1 MNENEIVTG
10 TEVPTESVTDAPV
23 SEENVVSNE
32 STVSDTA
39 DMTEEAAADIS
50 EAESEETSLSLPEG
64 LDAEA
69 LISSI
74 AADGVSEVMSE
85 VGITEEICVETA
97 VVTQPVVVPE
107 TVMKTEATSV
117 ITEPVTEM
125 ATEVAKVVEDATAET
140 DMTEIVAVPETPN
153 GVMGFVQNNSA
164 VVGVPAAIIALAVT
178 FLAITRRTRP
188 NRGVIEDTDDVKEN
202 MNARERD
209 AARLEAYKPKKKDK
223 RSQKVAKEKEKKDFA
238 KKVLNT
244 IPYKKILSDDIFFL
258 GKKMYSK
265 AYTFDDINFN
275 LSDEEQQYMYLER
288 YIEFLSILDDTV
300 DCQICCWNSQINMED
315 FKKKTLIPTKAD
327 DLFEYRYEFNSRVL
341 EENIRKGQN
350 AIQKHM
356 YITLTIKAPDEE
368 TAIRRFKSLD
378 ITATN
383 TFNRIGNT
391 NMRVLTSQERVG
403 MLKDF
408 FVGTDDMPV
417 PQLTEKDYEKGIDK
431 LYCAPDYFDF
441 KKDYFMFNNTYAKT
455 IYIREYPSTATSEI
469 LTELLATGIEIMVTT
484 NIETYDSAEARKLVQ
499 HQITA
504 IDTDMAKREVKAA
517 QHGNFS
523 NQMPQRIKNQRDAMV
538 SVYDKITMKD
548 QKLFMTN
555 MQILIKAE
563 SFEELN
569 NNLEVIESTLKRS
582 GCIKGEMAWE
592 QEHGMCD
599 CLPVGY
605 QRKFGWLR
613 TMPSESVAI
622 FMPFNVKEMQMEN
635 SVYYG
640 LNMLS
645 HNIILFDRMKGLV
658 NPSGFVLACPG
669 SGKSFT
675 VKREIVNVF
684 LGYEDADI
692 LVIDPEREYWKLA
705 EAFGGE
711 VVKFS
716 NGSKNHINPF
726 DFDFRL
732 LEDEE
737 IDIIADKCQLLTSFI
752 SCMDSKHPLNA
763 QEKSFVDRCVRKA
776 YAKSNVLTTLDPAD
790 MPTLGTFLEC
800 MKEETENINKDMK
813 DKLIITVDMYVN
825 GSAKYFDNQT
835 NVNTKNRFIAYDIR
849 DLNGNLKT
857 QSMLLIL
864 DYIWNRLSENRDKGR
879 KTYIYFDEAHLLFQD
894 EYSLDYLRMLWKRAR
909 KYGGV
914 LTGITQN
921 VEDLLKD
928 DKSRSMLSNSEFL
941 VLLKQNPTDAAK
953 LQDILHFTDSE
964 IQYVNDTPAGHGILV
979 LGGKTKIPFYDEFPQ
994 NTKLYSMMTT
1004 NFSETAKML
1013 QEEMAQSVTFGAR
1026 HFDRKKYKVVNHGT
1040 VSPRNVPNQNVRC

>member
-10 TEVPTESVTDAPV
+10 TTAPAESLTAAPI
-23 SEENVVSNE
+23 SEENVVSDE
-32 STVSDTA
+32 SAVSDTA
-39 DMTEEAAADIS
+39 DMTEEVATDIS
-50 EAESEETSLSLPEG
+50 DFESAETSISLSEDI
-64 LDAEA
+64 DAEA

-74 AADGVSEVMSE
+74 AAEGVSEVMSE
-85 VGITEEICVETA
+85 VGMTEEVVVETA

-107 TVMKTEATSV
+107 TVIETEAISV
-117 ITEPVTEM
+117 VTEPVTEI
-125 ATEVAKVVEDATAET
+125 ATESAEVIEDSTVE
-140 DMTEIVAVPETPN
+140 TEISETVVVPETPN
-153 GVMGFVQNNSA
+153 GIVGFVQSNPA
-164 VVGVPAAIIALAVT
+164 VVGVPAAIIALAVA
-178 FLAITRRTRP
+178 FLAVTRRTRP
-188 NRGVIEDTDDVKEN
+188 KRGVIEDTDDVKEN

-209 AARLEAYKPKKKDK
+209 AARLEANKPKKNDK

-244 IPYKKILSDDIFFL
+244 IPYKKILSNDIFFL

-275 LSDEEQQYMYLER
+275 LSDDEQQYMYLER

-300 DCQICCWNSQINMED
+300 DCQICCWNSQINIDD
-315 FKKKTLIPTKAD
+315 FKKKTLLPQKAD
-327 DLFEYRYEFNSRVL
+327 DLLEYRYEFNSKVL

-391 NMRVLTSQERVG
+391 NMRVITSQERVE

-582 GCIKGEMAWE
+582 GCINGEMAWE

-835 NVNTKNRFIAYDIR
+835 NVNTKSRFIAYDIR

-979 LGGKTKIPFYDEFPQ
+979 LGGKTKIPFYDEFPKD
-994 NTKLYSMMTT
+994 TKLYSMMIT

-1013 QEEMAQSVTFGAR
+1013 QEEMAQKEADAS
-1026 HFDRKKYKVVNHGT
+1026 
-1040 VSPRNVPNQNVRC
+1040 

>member
-1 MNENEIVTG
+1 LNENEIVTG
-10 TEVPTESVTDAPV
+10 TTAPTESVTAAPI
-23 SEENVVSNE
+23 SEESVVSNE
-32 STVSDTA
+32 SSVPDTEE
-39 DMTEEAAADIS
+39 MTEGIIS
-50 EAESEETSLSLPEG
+50 DVSETESVESSLSLPEG
-64 LDAEA
+64 IDADA
-69 LISSI
+69 LVSNI
-74 AADGVSEVMSE
+74 AAEEVAEVVGEVSVSEEYV
-85 VGITEEICVETA
+85 TETA
-97 VVTQPVVVPE
+97 IVQEPLL
-107 TVMKTEATSV
+107 TEAAVESEAVVSETAESV
-117 ITEPVTEM
+117 ITEIITEAAEVTDIVSEEIEIS
-125 ATEVAKVVEDATAET
+125 EV
-140 DMTEIVAVPETPN
+140 VAVPETPN
-153 GVMGFVQNNSA
+153 GVMGFVQSNPA
-164 VVGVPAAIIALAVT
+164 VVGVPAAIIALAVA
-178 FLAITRRTRP
+178 FLAVTRRTRP
-188 NRGVIEDTDDVKEN
+188 KRGIIENNDDVKEN

-209 AARLEAYKPKKKDK
+209 AARLEANRPKKKDK

-300 DCQICCWNSQINMED
+300 DCQICCWNSQINLDD
-315 FKKKTLIPTKAD
+315 FKKKTLLPQKAD

-368 TAIRRFKSLD
+368 TARRRFKSLD

-391 NMRVLTSQERVG
+391 NMRVLTSQERVE

-417 PQLTEKDYEKGIDK
+417 PQLTEKDYAKGIDK

-563 SFEELN
+563 SYEELN

-599 CLPVGY
+599 CLPIGY
-605 QRKFGWLR
+605 QRKFGWMR

-776 YAKSNVLTTLDPAD
+776 YAKSNVLTTLDPKD

-800 MKEETENINKDMK
+800 MKEENENINKDMK

-835 NVNTKNRFIAYDIR
+835 NVNTKSRFIAYDIR

-979 LGGKTKIPFYDEFPQ
+979 LGGKTKIPFYDEFPKD
-994 NTKLYSMMTT
+994 TKLYSMMTT

-1013 QEEMAQSVTFGAR
+1013 QEEMAQKESEA
-1026 HFDRKKYKVVNHGT
+1026 
-1040 VSPRNVPNQNVRC
+1040 S

>member
-10 TEVPTESVTDAPV
+10 TTAPTESVTVAPV
-23 SEENVVSNE
+23 SEETAVSGE
-32 STVSDTA
+32 STVTDV
-39 DMTEEAAADIS
+39 TEIS
-50 EAESEETSLSLPEG
+50 EGTDLPETESGVTEQEAVSSSMTLPEG
-64 LDAEA
+64 IDSDA

-74 AADGVSEVMSE
+74 AAEEVAEVVGEVSVSEEYVTETAIVQEPLVTEAAVDTKAVVSETAESVVTEIVTEAAEVTDVVAEETEISE
-85 VGITEEICVETA
+85 V
-97 VVTQPVVVPE
+97 
-107 TVMKTEATSV
+107 
-117 ITEPVTEM
+117 
-125 ATEVAKVVEDATAET
+125 
-140 DMTEIVAVPETPN
+140 VAVPETPN
-153 GVMGFVQNNSA
+153 GVMGFMQSNPA
-164 VVGVPAAIIALAVT
+164 VVGVPAAIIALAVA
-178 FLAITRRTRP
+178 FLAVTRRTRP
-188 NRGVIEDTDDVKEN
+188 KRGIIENNDDVKEN

-209 AARLEAYKPKKKDK
+209 AARLEANRPKKKDK

-300 DCQICCWNSQINMED
+300 DCQICCWNSQINLDD
-315 FKKKTLIPTKAD
+315 FKKKTLLPQKAD

-368 TAIRRFKSLD
+368 TARRRFKSLD

-391 NMRVLTSQERVG
+391 NMRVLTSQERVE

-417 PQLTEKDYEKGIDK
+417 PQLTEKDFAKGIDK

-563 SFEELN
+563 SYEELN

-599 CLPVGY
+599 CLPIGY
-605 QRKFGWLR
+605 QRKFGWMR

-776 YAKSNVLTTLDPAD
+776 YAKSNVLTTLDPKD

-800 MKEETENINKDMK
+800 MKEENENINKDMK

-835 NVNTKNRFIAYDIR
+835 NVNTKSRFIAYDIR

-979 LGGKTKIPFYDEFPQ
+979 LGGKTKIPFYDEFPKD
-994 NTKLYSMMTT
+994 TKLYSMMTT

-1013 QEEMAQSVTFGAR
+1013 QEEMAQKGSDA
-1026 HFDRKKYKVVNHGT
+1026 
-1040 VSPRNVPNQNVRC
+1040 S

>member
-1 MNENEIVTG
+1 MNPLNENEIVTG
-10 TEVPTESVTDAPV
+10 TEIPTESVTAAPV
-23 SEENVVSNE
+23 SEESVVSNE
-32 STVSDTA
+32 SSVPDTEE
-39 DMTEEAAADIS
+39 MTEEFIS
-50 EAESEETSLSLPEG
+50 DVSETESVESSLSLPEG
-64 LDAEA
+64 IDPDA

-74 AADGVSEVMSE
+74 AAEGVSEVVSN
-85 VGITEEICVETA
+85 VGIEQET
-97 VVTQPVVVPE
+97 VVQTAIITQPVI
-107 TVMKTEATSV
+107 TESV
-117 ITEPVTEM
+117 IVTEPVISETEM
-125 ATEVAKVVEDATAET
+125 SEAAEIVTEAAEITESATVETEV
-140 DMTEIVAVPETPN
+140 TEVVAVPETPN
-153 GVMGFVQNNSA
+153 GVMGFVQNNPA
-164 VVGVPAAIIALAVT
+164 VVGVPAAIIALAVA
-178 FLAITRRTRP
+178 FLAVTRRTRP
-188 NRGVIEDTDDVKEN
+188 KRGIIENNDDVKEN

-209 AARLEAYKPKKKDK
+209 AARLEANRPKKKDK

-300 DCQICCWNSQINMED
+300 DCQICCWNSQINLDD
-315 FKKKTLIPTKAD
+315 FKKKTLLPQKAD

-368 TAIRRFKSLD
+368 TARRRFKSLD

-391 NMRVLTSQERVG
+391 NMRVLTSQERVE

-835 NVNTKNRFIAYDIR
+835 NVNTKSRFIAYDIR

-979 LGGKTKIPFYDEFPQ
+979 LGGKTKIPFYDEFPKD
-994 NTKLYSMMTT
+994 TKLYSMMTT

-1013 QEEMAQSVTFGAR
+1013 QEEMAQKEADAS
-1026 HFDRKKYKVVNHGT
+1026 
-1040 VSPRNVPNQNVRC
+1040 

>member
-10 TEVPTESVTDAPV
+10 TEVPTESVTAAPV
-23 SEENVVSNE
+23 SEENVVSDE
-32 STVSDTA
+32 SAVYDVSEMTENDVSDVSE
-39 DMTEEAAADIS
+39 TENV
-50 EAESEETSLSLPEG
+50 ETSLSLPEG
-64 LDAEA
+64 IDAEA

-74 AADGVSEVMSE
+74 AAEGVSEVMSE
-85 VGITEEICVETA
+85 VGITEEISVETA

-107 TVMKTEATSV
+107 TVMETEMISV
-117 ITEPVTEM
+117 VSEVTEIT
-125 ATEVAKVVEDATAET
+125 TESAEVIEDATAG
-140 DMTEIVAVPETPN
+140 TEISETVAIPENPN
-153 GVMGFVQNNSA
+153 EVVGFVQSNPA
-164 VVGVPAAIIALAVT
+164 VVGVPAAIIALAVA

-188 NRGVIEDTDDVKEN
+188 KRGVIEDKDDVKEN

-209 AARLEAYKPKKKDK
+209 AARLEANKPKKKDK
-223 RSQKVAKEKEKKDFA
+223 RSRKVAKEKEKKDFA

-300 DCQICCWNSQINMED
+300 DCQICCWNSQINLDD
-315 FKKKTLIPTKAD
+315 FKKKTLLPQKAD

-391 NMRVLTSQERVG
+391 NMRVLTSQERVE

-622 FMPFNVKEMQMEN
+622 FIPFNVKEMQMEN

-645 HNIILFDRMKGLV
+645 HNIILFDRMRGLV

-776 YAKSNVLTTLDPAD
+776 YAKSNVLTTLDPKD

-835 NVNTKNRFIAYDIR
+835 NVNTKSRFIAYDIR

-979 LGGKTKIPFYDEFPQ
+979 LGGKTKIPFYDEFPKD
-994 NTKLYSMMTT
+994 TKLYSMMTT

-1013 QEEMAQSVTFGAR
+1013 QEEMAQKEAETS
-1026 HFDRKKYKVVNHGT
+1026 
-1040 VSPRNVPNQNVRC
+1040 

>member
-1 MNENEIVTG
+1 MNENETVTG
-10 TEVPTESVTDAPV
+10 TTALTESVTAAPV
-23 SEENVVSNE
+23 SEE
-32 STVSDTA
+32 STISDVLETTENIIPDVSDTE
-39 DMTEEAAADIS
+39 M
-50 EAESEETSLSLPEG
+50 EETSLSLPEG
-64 LDAEA
+64 IDAEA
-69 LISSI
+69 LVSSI
-74 AADGVSEVMSE
+74 AAEGVSEVMSE
-85 VGITEEICVETA
+85 IGITEEITVETEAVTQPFVTEAA
-97 VVTQPVVVPE
+97 VVTEQILSE
-107 TVMKTEATSV
+107 TEISETAEIVTEAAEVTDIV
-117 ITEPVTEM
+117 AEETEITE
-125 ATEVAKVVEDATAET
+125 A
-140 DMTEIVAVPETPN
+140 VAVPETPN
-153 GVMGFVQNNSA
+153 GVMGFVQNNPA
-164 VVGVPAAIIALAVT
+164 VVGVPAAIIALAVA
-178 FLAITRRTRP
+178 FLVITRRTRP
-188 NRGVIEDTDDVKEN
+188 KRGVIEDTDDVREN

-209 AARLEAYKPKKKDK
+209 AARLEANRPKKKDK

-244 IPYKKILSDDIFFL
+244 IPYKKILVDDIFFL
-258 GKKMYSK
+258 GRKMYSK

-300 DCQICCWNSQINMED
+300 DCQICCWNSRINIDD
-315 FKKKTLIPTKAD
+315 FKKKTLLPQKAD
-327 DLFEYRYEFNSRVL
+327 DLFEYRYEFNLRVL

-368 TAIRRFKSLD
+368 TARRRFKSLD

-391 NMRVLTSQERVG
+391 NMRVLTSQERVE

-417 PQLTEKDYEKGIDK
+417 PQLTEKDFAKGIDK

-555 MQILIKAE
+555 MLILIKAE

-684 LGYEDADI
+684 LGYDDADI

-726 DFDFRL
+726 DFDLRL

-776 YAKSNVLTTLDPAD
+776 YAKSNVLTTLDPKD
-790 MPTLGTFLEC
+790 MPTLGTFLKC
-800 MKEETENINKDMK
+800 MKEESENINKDMK

-835 NVNTKNRFIAYDIR
+835 NVNTKSRFIAYDIR

-941 VLLKQNPTDAAK
+941 VLLKQNPIDAAK

-979 LGGKTKIPFYDEFPQ
+979 LGGKTKIPFYDEFPKD
-994 NTKLYSMMTT
+994 TKLYSMMTT
-1004 NFSETAKML
+1004 NFSETARMI
-1013 QEEMAQSVTFGAR
+1013 QEEMAQKESEA
-1026 HFDRKKYKVVNHGT
+1026 
-1040 VSPRNVPNQNVRC
+1040 S

>member
-10 TEVPTESVTDAPV
+10 TTVPTESVTAAPI
-23 SEENVVSNE
+23 SKENFVSNE
-32 STVSDTA
+32 SAVFDTA
-39 DMTEEAAADIS
+39 DMTEEVATDIS
-50 EAESEETSLSLPEG
+50 DFESAETSISLPEDI
-64 LDAEA
+64 DADA

-74 AADGVSEVMSE
+74 AAEGVSEVMSE
-85 VGITEEICVETA
+85 AGITEEVVVETA

-107 TVMKTEATSV
+107 TVIETEMISV
-117 ITEPVTEM
+117 VSEVTEIT
-125 ATEVAKVVEDATAET
+125 TESAEVIEDATVE
-140 DMTEIVAVPETPN
+140 TEISETVAVPETPN
-153 GVMGFVQNNSA
+153 GVVGFVQSNPA
-164 VVGVPAAIIALAVT
+164 VVGVPAAIIALAVA

-188 NRGVIEDTDDVKEN
+188 KRGIIEDTDDVKEN

-209 AARLEAYKPKKKDK
+209 AARLEANRPKKKDK
-223 RSQKVAKEKEKKDFA
+223 RSQKATKEKEKKDFA

-244 IPYKKILSDDIFFL
+244 IPYKKILADDIFFL
-258 GKKMYSK
+258 GRKMYSK

-300 DCQICCWNSQINMED
+300 DCQICCWNSQINIDD
-315 FKKKTLIPTKAD
+315 FKKKTLLPQKAD

-368 TAIRRFKSLD
+368 TAKRRFKSLD

-391 NMRVLTSQERVG
+391 NMRVLTSQERVE

-417 PQLTEKDYEKGIDK
+417 QQLTEKDFAKGIDK
-431 LYCAPDYFDF
+431 LYCAPNYFDF

-469 LTELLATGIEIMVTT
+469 LTELLAMGIEIMVTT

-504 IDTDMAKREVKAA
+504 IDTDMAKREVNAA

-538 SVYDKITMKD
+538 SVYDKITMKN

-563 SFEELN
+563 SYEELN
-569 NNLEVIESTLKRS
+569 NNLEIIESTLKRS

-658 NPSGFVLACPG
+658 NPSGFVLACHG

-800 MKEETENINKDMK
+800 MKEETDNINKDMK

-979 LGGKTKIPFYDEFPQ
+979 LGGKTKIPFYDEFPKD
-994 NTKLYSMMTT
+994 TKLYSMMTT

-1013 QEEMAQSVTFGAR
+1013 QEEMAQKEFETS
-1026 HFDRKKYKVVNHGT
+1026 
-1040 VSPRNVPNQNVRC
+1040 

>member
-10 TEVPTESVTDAPV
+10 TVAPTESVTAAPI
-23 SEENVVSNE
+23 SEENFVSNE

-39 DMTEEAAADIS
+39 DMTEEVATDIS
-50 EAESEETSLSLPEG
+50 DFESAETSISLPEDI
-64 LDAEA
+64 DADA

-74 AADGVSEVMSE
+74 AAEGVSEVMNE
-85 VGITEEICVETA
+85 VGITEEVVETS

-107 TVMKTEATSV
+107 TVMKTEAISV
-117 ITEPVTEM
+117 VTEPVTEI
-125 ATEVAKVVEDATAET
+125 ATESAEVIEDATVE
-140 DMTEIVAVPETPN
+140 TEISETVVVPETPN
-153 GVMGFVQNNSA
+153 GVVGFVQSNPA
-164 VVGVPAAIIALAVT
+164 VVGVPAAIIALAVA
-178 FLAITRRTRP
+178 FLAVTRRTRP
-188 NRGVIEDTDDVKEN
+188 KRGIIENNYDVKEN

-209 AARLEAYKPKKKDK
+209 AARLEANRPKKKDK

-244 IPYKKILSDDIFFL
+244 IPYKKILADDIFFL
-258 GKKMYSK
+258 GRKMYSK

-300 DCQICCWNSQINMED
+300 DCQICCWNSQINLDD
-315 FKKKTLIPTKAD
+315 FKKKTLLPQKAD
-327 DLFEYRYEFNSRVL
+327 YLFEYRYEFNSRVL

-368 TAIRRFKSLD
+368 TARRRFKSLD

-391 NMRVLTSQERVG
+391 NMRVLTSQERLE

-417 PQLTEKDYEKGIDK
+417 PQLTEKDFAKGIDK

-835 NVNTKNRFIAYDIR
+835 NVNTKSRFIAYDIR

-979 LGGKTKIPFYDEFPQ
+979 LGGKTKIPFYDEFPKD
-994 NTKLYSMMTT
+994 TKLYSMMTT

-1013 QEEMAQSVTFGAR
+1013 QEEMAQKEADAS
-1026 HFDRKKYKVVNHGT
+1026 
-1040 VSPRNVPNQNVRC
+1040 

>member
-10 TEVPTESVTDAPV
+10 TTASTESVTAAPV
-23 SEENVVSNE
+23 SEETAVSGE
-32 STVSDTA
+32 SVTA
-39 DMTEEAAADIS
+39 DVTDIS
-50 EAESEETSLSLPEG
+50 EVTASEMSETEEISSSMTLPEG
-64 LDAEA
+64 IDPDA

-74 AADGVSEVMSE
+74 AAEGVSEVMSE
-85 VGITEEICVETA
+85 AGIEQETVVQTA
-97 VVTQPVVVPE
+97 IVTQPVV
-107 TVMKTEATSV
+107 TEAV
-117 ITEPVTEM
+117 IVTEPVISETEM
-125 ATEVAKVVEDATAET
+125 SETAEIVTEAAEITESATAET
-140 DMTEIVAVPETPN
+140 EVAEVVAVPETPN
-153 GVMGFVQNNSA
+153 GVMGFVQSNPA
-164 VVGVPAAIIALAVT
+164 VVGVPAAIIALAVA

-188 NRGVIEDTDDVKEN
+188 KRGIIENNDDVKEN

-209 AARLEAYKPKKKDK
+209 AARLEANRPKKKDK
-223 RSQKVAKEKEKKDFA
+223 RIQKVAKEKEKKDFS

-300 DCQICCWNSQINMED
+300 DCQICCWNSQINLDD
-315 FKKKTLIPTKAD
+315 FKKKTLLPQKAD

-368 TAIRRFKSLD
+368 TARRRFKSLD

-391 NMRVLTSQERVG
+391 NMRVLTSQERVE

-417 PQLTEKDYEKGIDK
+417 PQLTEKDFAKGIDK

-563 SFEELN
+563 SYEELN

-599 CLPVGY
+599 CLPIGY
-605 QRKFGWLR
+605 QRKFGWMR

-776 YAKSNVLTTLDPAD
+776 YAKSNVLTTLDPKD

-800 MKEETENINKDMK
+800 MKEENENINKDMK

-835 NVNTKNRFIAYDIR
+835 NVNTKSRFIAYDIR

-979 LGGKTKIPFYDEFPQ
+979 LGGKTKIPFYDEFPKD
-994 NTKLYSMMTT
+994 TKLYSMMTT

-1013 QEEMAQSVTFGAR
+1013 QEEMAQKESEA
-1026 HFDRKKYKVVNHGT
+1026 
-1040 VSPRNVPNQNVRC
+1040 S

>member
-10 TEVPTESVTDAPV
+10 TAVPEESVTAAPV
-23 SEENVVSNE
+23 SEENVLSNE
-32 STVSDTA
+32 STVSDMA

-50 EAESEETSLSLPEG
+50 EAESEATSLSLPEG

-85 VGITEEICVETA
+85 VGISEEICVETA
-97 VVTQPVVVPE
+97 VVTQPVVSE
-107 TVMKTEATSV
+107 TVIETEATSV
-117 ITEPVTEM
+117 ITEPVTDI
-125 ATEVAKVVEDATAET
+125 ATESAEVIEDATVET
-140 DMTEIVAVPETPN
+140 KISETVVVPETPN
-153 GVMGFVQNNSA
+153 GIVGFVQSNPA
-164 VVGVPAAIIALAVT
+164 VVGVPAVIIALAVA
-178 FLAITRRTRP
+178 FLAVTRRTRP
-188 NRGVIEDTDDVKEN
+188 KRGIIEDTDDVKEN

-209 AARLEAYKPKKKDK
+209 AARLEANKPKKKDK

-300 DCQICCWNSQINMED
+300 DCQICCWNSQINIDD
-315 FKKKTLIPTKAD
+315 FKKKTLLPQKAD

-368 TAIRRFKSLD
+368 TAKRRFKSLD

-391 NMRVLTSQERVG
+391 NMRVLTSQERVE

-417 PQLTEKDYEKGIDK
+417 PQLTERDFAKGIDK

-613 TMPSESVAI
+613 TLPSESVAI

-776 YAKSNVLTTLDPAD
+776 YAKSNVLTTLDPKD

-800 MKEETENINKDMK
+800 MKEESENINKDMK

-835 NVNTKNRFIAYDIR
+835 NVNTKSRFIAYDIR

-979 LGGKTKIPFYDEFPQ
+979 LGGKTKIPFYDEFPKD
-994 NTKLYSMMTT
+994 TKLYSMMTT

-1013 QEEMAQSVTFGAR
+1013 QEEMAQKEADAS
-1026 HFDRKKYKVVNHGT
+1026 
-1040 VSPRNVPNQNVRC
+1040 

>member
-10 TEVPTESVTDAPV
+10 TAAPTESVTAAPI
-23 SEENVVSNE
+23 SEENFVSNE
-32 STVSDTA
+32 SAVSDTS
-39 DMTEEAAADIS
+39 DMTEEVATDIS
-50 EAESEETSLSLPEG
+50 DFESAETSISLPEDI
-64 LDAEA
+64 DADA

-74 AADGVSEVMSE
+74 AAEGVSEVMSE
-85 VGITEEICVETA
+85 VGITEEVVETS
-97 VVTQPVVVPE
+97 VVTQPVVSE
-107 TVMKTEATSV
+107 TVIETEAISV
-117 ITEPVTEM
+117 VTEPVTEI
-125 ATEVAKVVEDATAET
+125 ATESAEVIEDATAET
-140 DMTEIVAVPETPN
+140 EISETVAVPETLN
-153 GVMGFVQNNSA
+153 GVVGFVQSNPA
-164 VVGVPAAIIALAVT
+164 VVGVPAAIISMAVA
-178 FLAITRRTRP
+178 FLAITRRIRP
-188 NRGVIEDTDDVKEN
+188 KRGIIEDTDDVKEN

-209 AARLEAYKPKKKDK
+209 AARLEANRPKKKDK

-300 DCQICCWNSQINMED
+300 DCQICCWNSQINIDD
-315 FKKKTLIPTKAD
+315 FKKKTLLPQKAD

-368 TAIRRFKSLD
+368 TARRRFKSLD

-391 NMRVLTSQERVG
+391 NMRVLTSQERVE

-417 PQLTEKDYEKGIDK
+417 PQLTEKDFAKGIDK

-563 SFEELN
+563 SYEELN

-645 HNIILFDRMKGLV
+645 HNIILFDRMRGLV

-776 YAKSNVLTTLDPAD
+776 YAKSNVLTTLDPSD

-835 NVNTKNRFIAYDIR
+835 NVNTKSRFIAYDIR

-979 LGGKTKIPFYDEFPQ
+979 LGGKTKIPFYDEFPK

-1013 QEEMAQSVTFGAR
+1013 QEEMAQKEADAS
-1026 HFDRKKYKVVNHGT
+1026 
-1040 VSPRNVPNQNVRC
+1040 

>member
-1 MNENEIVTG
+1 MNENEITN
-10 TEVPTESVTDAPV
+10 EQTESVTTPAVIETTAVTEAIV
-23 SEENVVSNE
+23 SETVVESATQNSEVAESATSETVVS
-32 STVSDTA
+32 
-39 DMTEEAAADIS
+39 
-50 EAESEETSLSLPEG
+50 
-64 LDAEA
+64 
-69 LISSI
+69 
-74 AADGVSEVMSE
+74 
-85 VGITEEICVETA
+85 
-97 VVTQPVVVPE
+97 E
-107 TVMKTEATSV
+107 TVT
-117 ITEPVTEM
+117 
-125 ATEVAKVVEDATAET
+125 
-140 DMTEIVAVPETPN
+140 VPETPN
-153 GVMGFVQNNSA
+153 GAAAFIQNNPA
-164 VVGVPAAIIALAVT
+164 VVGVPVAIIALAAA
-178 FLAITRRTRP
+178 FMAITRRTRP
-188 NRGVIEDTDDVKEN
+188 KRGVIEDVEDVKEN

-209 AARLEAYKPKKKDK
+209 AARLEANKPKKKDK
-223 RSQKVAKEKEKKDFA
+223 RSQKAAKEKEKKDFA

-244 IPYKKILSDDIFFL
+244 IPYKKILADDIFFL
-258 GKKMYSK
+258 GRKMYSK

-300 DCQICCWNSQINMED
+300 DCQICCWNSQINMEE
-315 FKKKTLIPTKAD
+315 FKRKTLLPVKAD
-327 DLFEYRYEFNSRVL
+327 ELFDYRHEFNTRVL

-368 TAIRRFKSLD
+368 TARRRFKSLD

-391 NMRVLTSQERVG
+391 NMRVLSSKERVE
-403 MLKDF
+403 MLRDF
-408 FVGTDDMPV
+408 FVGTDEMPV
-417 PQLTEKDYEKGIDK
+417 PKLTEKDFAKGIDK

-569 NNLEVIESTLKRS
+569 NNLEIIESTLKRS

-599 CLPVGY
+599 CLPIGY
-605 QRKFGWLR
+605 QRKFGWMR

-732 LEDEE
+732 LDDDE

-776 YAKSNVLTTLDPAD
+776 YEKSGVLHTLNPDD

-800 MKEETENINKDMK
+800 MKEETENINQEMK
-813 DKLIITVDMYVN
+813 DKLVITVDMYVN

-835 NVNTKNRFIAYDIR
+835 NVNTKSRFIAYDIR

-979 LGGKTKIPFYDEFPQ
+979 LGGKTKIPFYDEFPKD
-994 NTKLYSMMTT
+994 TKLYSMMTT

-1013 QEEMAQSVTFGAR
+1013 QEEQAQKAAEAS
-1026 HFDRKKYKVVNHGT
+1026 
-1040 VSPRNVPNQNVRC
+1040 

>member
-1 MNENEIVTG
+1 MNPLNENEIVTG
-10 TEVPTESVTDAPV
+10 TGVPTESMTAEPV
-23 SEENVVSNE
+23 SEEIVVSNE
-32 STVSDTA
+32 SAVSDVSEMNENA
-39 DMTEEAAADIS
+39 VSDVSETEN
-50 EAESEETSLSLPEG
+50 AENSLSLPEDI
-64 LDAEA
+64 DADA

-74 AADGVSEVMSE
+74 AAEGVSEVMNE
-85 VGITEEICVETA
+85 VGITEEVVETS

-107 TVMKTEATSV
+107 TVIETEAISV
-117 ITEPVTEM
+117 VTEPVAEI
-125 ATEVAKVVEDATAET
+125 ATESAEVIEDATVE
-140 DMTEIVAVPETPN
+140 TEISETVAVPETPN
-153 GVMGFVQNNSA
+153 GVVGFVQSNPA
-164 VVGVPAAIIALAVT
+164 VVGVPAAIIALAVA

-188 NRGVIEDTDDVKEN
+188 KRGIIEDTDDVKEN

-209 AARLEAYKPKKKDK
+209 AARLEANKPKKKDK

-300 DCQICCWNSQINMED
+300 DCQICCWNSQINLDD
-315 FKKKTLIPTKAD
+315 FKKKTLLPQKAD

-368 TAIRRFKSLD
+368 TAIRRFKLLD

-391 NMRVLTSQERVG
+391 NMRVLTSQERVE

-417 PQLTEKDYEKGIDK
+417 PQLTEKDYAKGIDK

-599 CLPVGY
+599 CLPIGY

-835 NVNTKNRFIAYDIR
+835 NVNTKSRFIAYDIR

-979 LGGKTKIPFYDEFPQ
+979 LGGKTKIPFYDEFPKD
-994 NTKLYSMMTT
+994 TKLYSMMTT

-1013 QEEMAQSVTFGAR
+1013 QEEMAQKETENS
-1026 HFDRKKYKVVNHGT
+1026 
-1040 VSPRNVPNQNVRC
+1040 

>member
-10 TEVPTESVTDAPV
+10 TVAPTESVTAAPI
-23 SEENVVSNE
+23 SEENFVSNE
-32 STVSDTA
+32 STVSDTS
-39 DMTEEAAADIS
+39 DMTEEVATDIS
-50 EAESEETSLSLPEG
+50 DFESAETSISLPEDI
-64 LDAEA
+64 DADA

-74 AADGVSEVMSE
+74 AAEGVSEVMSE
-85 VGITEEICVETA
+85 VGVTEEVVVETA

-107 TVMKTEATSV
+107 TVIETEAISV
-117 ITEPVTEM
+117 VTEPVTEI
-125 ATEVAKVVEDATAET
+125 ATESAEVIEDATVE
-140 DMTEIVAVPETPN
+140 TEISETVAVPETPN
-153 GVMGFVQNNSA
+153 GVVGFVQSNPA
-164 VVGVPAAIIALAVT
+164 VVGVPAAIIALAVA

-188 NRGVIEDTDDVKEN
+188 KREIIEDTDDVKEN

-209 AARLEAYKPKKKDK
+209 AARLEANKPKKKDK

-244 IPYKKILSDDIFFL
+244 IPYKKMLSDDIFFL

-300 DCQICCWNSQINMED
+300 DCQICCWNSQINIDD
-315 FKKKTLIPTKAD
+315 FKKKTLLPQKAD

-391 NMRVLTSQERVG
+391 NMRVLTSQERVE

-417 PQLTEKDYEKGIDK
+417 PQLTEKEYAKGIDK

-835 NVNTKNRFIAYDIR
+835 NVNTKSRFIAYDIR

-979 LGGKTKIPFYDEFPQ
+979 LGGKTKIPFYDEFPKD
-994 NTKLYSMMTT
+994 TKLYSMMTT

-1013 QEEMAQSVTFGAR
+1013 QEEMAQKEADAS
-1026 HFDRKKYKVVNHGT
+1026 
-1040 VSPRNVPNQNVRC
+1040 

>member
-10 TEVPTESVTDAPV
+10 TEIPAESVTAAPI
-23 SEENVVSNE
+23 SEENFVSNE
-32 STVSDTA
+32 SAVSDTA
-39 DMTEEAAADIS
+39 DMTEEVATDIS
-50 EAESEETSLSLPEG
+50 DFESAETSISLPEDI
-64 LDAEA
+64 DAEA

-74 AADGVSEVMSE
+74 AAEGVSEVMSE
-85 VGITEEICVETA
+85 AGITEEVVVETA

-107 TVMKTEATSV
+107 TVIETEAISV
-117 ITEPVTEM
+117 VTEPVTEI
-125 ATEVAKVVEDATAET
+125 ATESAEVIEDATVE
-140 DMTEIVAVPETPN
+140 TEISETVAVPETPN
-153 GVMGFVQNNSA
+153 GVVGFVQSNPA
-164 VVGVPAAIIALAVT
+164 VVGVPAAIIALAVA

-188 NRGVIEDTDDVKEN
+188 KRGIIEDTDDVKEN

-209 AARLEAYKPKKKDK
+209 AARLEANKPKKKDK
-223 RSQKVAKEKEKKDFA
+223 RSQKVAMEKEKKDFA

-391 NMRVLTSQERVG
+391 NMRVLTSQERVE

-825 GSAKYFDNQT
+825 GSAKYFDNQA
-835 NVNTKNRFIAYDIR
+835 NVNTKSRFIAYDIR

-979 LGGKTKIPFYDEFPQ
+979 LGGKTKIPFYDEFPKD
-994 NTKLYSMMTT
+994 TKLYSMMTT

-1013 QEEMAQSVTFGAR
+1013 QEEMAQKEADAS
-1026 HFDRKKYKVVNHGT
+1026 
-1040 VSPRNVPNQNVRC
+1040 

>member
-10 TEVPTESVTDAPV
+10 TAAPTESVTAAPI
-23 SEENVVSNE
+23 SEENFVSNE
-32 STVSDTA
+32 SAVSDTS
-39 DMTEEAAADIS
+39 DMTEEVATDIS
-50 EAESEETSLSLPEG
+50 DFESAETSISLPKDI
-64 LDAEA
+64 DADA

-74 AADGVSEVMSE
+74 AAEGVSEVMSE
-85 VGITEEICVETA
+85 VGMTEEVVVETA
-97 VVTQPVVVPE
+97 VVTQSVVVPE
-107 TVMKTEATSV
+107 TVMETEAVSV
-117 ITEPVTEM
+117 ITEPVTEI
-125 ATEVAKVVEDATAET
+125 ATESAEVIEDATAET
-140 DMTEIVAVPETPN
+140 EISETVAVPETPN
-153 GVMGFVQNNSA
+153 GVVGFVQNNPA
-164 VVGVPAAIIALAVT
+164 VVGVPSAIIALAVA

-188 NRGVIEDTDDVKEN
+188 KRGVIEDTDDVKEN

-209 AARLEAYKPKKKDK
+209 AARLEANKPKKKDK

-300 DCQICCWNSQINMED
+300 DCQICCWNSQINLDD
-315 FKKKTLIPTKAD
+315 FKKKTLLPQKAD

-368 TAIRRFKSLD
+368 TARRRFKSLD

-391 NMRVLTSQERVG
+391 NMRVLTSQERVE

-417 PQLTEKDYEKGIDK
+417 PQLTEKDYAKGIDK
-431 LYCAPDYFDF
+431 LYCAPVYFDF

-776 YAKSNVLTTLDPAD
+776 YVKSNVLTTLDPKD

-864 DYIWNRLSENRDKGR
+864 DYIWNRLSENRDEGR

-979 LGGKTKIPFYDEFPQ
+979 LGGKTKIPFYDEFPKD
-994 NTKLYSMMTT
+994 TKLYSMMTT

-1013 QEEMAQSVTFGAR
+1013 QEEMAQKEADAS
-1026 HFDRKKYKVVNHGT
+1026 
-1040 VSPRNVPNQNVRC
+1040 

>member
-10 TEVPTESVTDAPV
+10 TEVPTESVTAAPV
-23 SEENVVSNE
+23 SEENVVSDE
-32 STVSDTA
+32 SAVYDVSEMTENDVSDVSE
-39 DMTEEAAADIS
+39 TENV
-50 EAESEETSLSLPEG
+50 ETSLSLPEG
-64 LDAEA
+64 IDAEA

-74 AADGVSEVMSE
+74 AAEGVSEVMSE
-85 VGITEEICVETA
+85 VGITEEISVETA

-107 TVMKTEATSV
+107 TVMETEMISV
-117 ITEPVTEM
+117 VSEVTEIT
-125 ATEVAKVVEDATAET
+125 TESAEVIEDATAG
-140 DMTEIVAVPETPN
+140 TEISETVAIPENPN
-153 GVMGFVQNNSA
+153 EVVGFVQNNPA
-164 VVGVPAAIIALAVT
+164 VVGVPAAIIALAVA

-188 NRGVIEDTDDVKEN
+188 KRGIIEDTDDVKEN

-209 AARLEAYKPKKKDK
+209 AARLEANKPKKKDK

-275 LSDEEQQYMYLER
+275 LSDEEQQYMYLKR

-300 DCQICCWNSQINMED
+300 DCQICCWNSQINIDD
-315 FKKKTLIPTKAD
+315 FKKKTLLPQKAD

-391 NMRVLTSQERVG
+391 NMRVLTSQERVE

-417 PQLTEKDYEKGIDK
+417 PQLTEKDFAKDIDK

-599 CLPVGY
+599 CLPIGY

-835 NVNTKNRFIAYDIR
+835 NVNTKSRFIAYDIR

-979 LGGKTKIPFYDEFPQ
+979 LGGKTKIPFYDEFPKD
-994 NTKLYSMMTT
+994 TKLYSMMTT

-1013 QEEMAQSVTFGAR
+1013 QEEQAQKEAEAS
-1026 HFDRKKYKVVNHGT
+1026 
-1040 VSPRNVPNQNVRC
+1040 

>member
-10 TEVPTESVTDAPV
+10 TAASTESVTAAPI
-23 SEENVVSNE
+23 SEENFVSNE
-32 STVSDTA
+32 SVVFDIT
-39 DMTEEAAADIS
+39 DMTEEAATDIS
-50 EAESEETSLSLPEG
+50 EVESEETSLSLPEG
-64 LDAEA
+64 IDAEA
-69 LISSI
+69 LISNI
-74 AADGVSEVMSE
+74 AAEGVSEVMNE
-85 VGITEEICVETA
+85 VGFTEKVVETS

-107 TVMKTEATSV
+107 TVMETEAISV
-117 ITEPVTEM
+117 VTEPVTEI
-125 ATEVAKVVEDATAET
+125 ATESAEVIEDATAG
-140 DMTEIVAVPETPN
+140 TEISETVAIPENPN
-153 GVMGFVQNNSA
+153 EVVGFVQNNPA
-164 VVGVPAAIIALAVT
+164 VVGVPAAIIALAVA

-188 NRGVIEDTDDVKEN
+188 KRGIIEDTDDVKEN

-209 AARLEAYKPKKKDK
+209 AARLEANKPKKKDK
-223 RSQKVAKEKEKKDFA
+223 RSQKIAKEKEKKDFA

-244 IPYKKILSDDIFFL
+244 IPYKKILGDDIFFL

-300 DCQICCWNSQINMED
+300 DCQICCWNSQINLDD
-315 FKKKTLIPTKAD
+315 FKKKTLLPQKAD

-391 NMRVLTSQERVG
+391 NMRVLTSQERVE

-417 PQLTEKDYEKGIDK
+417 PQLTEKDFAKGIDK

-504 IDTDMAKREVKAA
+504 IDTDVAKREVKAA

-835 NVNTKNRFIAYDIR
+835 NVNTKSRFIAYDIR

-979 LGGKTKIPFYDEFPQ
+979 LGGKTKIPFYDEFPKD
-994 NTKLYSMMTT
+994 TKLYSMMTT

-1013 QEEMAQSVTFGAR
+1013 QEEMAQKEADAS
-1026 HFDRKKYKVVNHGT
+1026 
-1040 VSPRNVPNQNVRC
+1040 

>member
-10 TEVPTESVTDAPV
+10 TTAPAESLTAAPV
-23 SEENVVSNE
+23 SEETAVSVE
-32 STVSDTA
+32 SVTTDVT
-39 DMTEEAAADIS
+39 DIS
-50 EAESEETSLSLPEG
+50 EVSASEMSETEEISSSMILPEG
-64 LDAEA
+64 IDADA
-69 LISSI
+69 LVSSI
-74 AADGVSEVMSE
+74 AAEGVSEVMSE
-85 VGITEEICVETA
+85 VGIEQETVVQTA
-97 VVTQPVVVPE
+97 IVTQPVV
-107 TVMKTEATSV
+107 TEAV
-117 ITEPVTEM
+117 IVTEPVISETEM
-125 ATEVAKVVEDATAET
+125 SEAAEIVTEAAEVTDIVEEETEMTEV
-140 DMTEIVAVPETPN
+140 VAVPETPN
-153 GVMGFVQNNSA
+153 GVMGFVQNNPA
-164 VVGVPAAIIALAVT
+164 VVGVPAAIIALAVA
-178 FLAITRRTRP
+178 FLAITRRNRP
-188 NRGVIEDTDDVKEN
+188 KRGIIEDTDDVTEN
-202 MNARERD
+202 MNACERD
-209 AARLEAYKPKKKDK
+209 AARLETNRPKKKDK
-223 RSQKVAKEKEKKDFA
+223 RSQKDAKEKEKKDFA

-300 DCQICCWNSQINMED
+300 DCQICCWNSQINLDD
-315 FKKKTLIPTKAD
+315 FKKKTLLPQKAD

-368 TAIRRFKSLD
+368 TAKRRFKSLD

-391 NMRVLTSQERVG
+391 NMRILTSQERVE

-417 PQLTEKDYEKGIDK
+417 PQLTEKDFAKDIDK

-563 SFEELN
+563 SYEELN

-599 CLPVGY
+599 CLPIGY
-605 QRKFGWLR
+605 QRKFGWMR

-622 FMPFNVKEMQMEN
+622 FIPFNVKEMQMEN

-737 IDIIADKCQLLTSFI
+737 IDIISDKCQLLTSFI

-776 YAKSNVLTTLDPAD
+776 YAKFNVLTTLDPKD

-800 MKEETENINKDMK
+800 MKEENENINKDMK

-835 NVNTKNRFIAYDIR
+835 NVNTKSRFIAYDIR

-979 LGGKTKIPFYDEFPQ
+979 LGGKTKIPFYDEFPKD
-994 NTKLYSMMTT
+994 TKLYSMMTT

-1013 QEEMAQSVTFGAR
+1013 QEEMAQKESEA
-1026 HFDRKKYKVVNHGT
+1026 
-1040 VSPRNVPNQNVRC
+1040 S

>member
-10 TEVPTESVTDAPV
+10 TADPTESVTAAPI
-23 SEENVVSNE
+23 SEENFVSNE
-32 STVSDTA
+32 SAVSDTS
-39 DMTEEAAADIS
+39 DMTEEVATDIS
-50 EAESEETSLSLPEG
+50 DFESAETSISLPEDI
-64 LDAEA
+64 DADA

-74 AADGVSEVMSE
+74 AAEGVSEVMSE
-85 VGITEEICVETA
+85 VGITEEISVETA
-97 VVTQPVVVPE
+97 VVTQPVVSE
-107 TVMKTEATSV
+107 TIIETDV
-117 ITEPVTEM
+117 ISAISEVTEIT
-125 ATEVAKVVEDATAET
+125 TESAEVIEDATVE
-140 DMTEIVAVPETPN
+140 TEISETVAVPETPD
-153 GVMGFVQNNSA
+153 GVMGFVQSNPA
-164 VVGVPAAIIALAVT
+164 VVVVPAAIIALAVA
-178 FLAITRRTRP
+178 FLAVTRRTRP
-188 NRGVIEDTDDVKEN
+188 KRGIIEDTDDVKEN

-209 AARLEAYKPKKKDK
+209 AARLEANKPKKKDK
-223 RSQKVAKEKEKKDFA
+223 RSQKVAKEKEKKVFA

-300 DCQICCWNSQINMED
+300 DCQICCWNSQINLDD
-315 FKKKTLIPTKAD
+315 FKKKTLLPQKAD

-368 TAIRRFKSLD
+368 TARRRFKSLD

-391 NMRVLTSQERVG
+391 NMRVLTSQERVE

-640 LNMLS
+640 LNMLT
-645 HNIILFDRMKGLV
+645 LY
-658 NPSGFVLACPG
+658 
-669 SGKSFT
+669 
-675 VKREIVNVF
+675 F
-684 LGYEDADI
+684 L
-692 LVIDPEREYWKLA
+692 
-705 EAFGGE
+705 
-711 VVKFS
+711 
-716 NGSKNHINPF
+716 
-726 DFDFRL
+726 
-732 LEDEE
+732 
-737 IDIIADKCQLLTSFI
+737 
-752 SCMDSKHPLNA
+752 
-763 QEKSFVDRCVRKA
+763 
-776 YAKSNVLTTLDPAD
+776 
-790 MPTLGTFLEC
+790 
-800 MKEETENINKDMK
+800 
-813 DKLIITVDMYVN
+813 
-825 GSAKYFDNQT
+825 
-835 NVNTKNRFIAYDIR
+835 
-849 DLNGNLKT
+849 
-857 QSMLLIL
+857 
-864 DYIWNRLSENRDKGR
+864 
-879 KTYIYFDEAHLLFQD
+879 
-894 EYSLDYLRMLWKRAR
+894 
-909 KYGGV
+909 
-914 LTGITQN
+914 
-921 VEDLLKD
+921 
-928 DKSRSMLSNSEFL
+928 
-941 VLLKQNPTDAAK
+941 
-953 LQDILHFTDSE
+953 
-964 IQYVNDTPAGHGILV
+964 
-979 LGGKTKIPFYDEFPQ
+979 
-994 NTKLYSMMTT
+994 
-1004 NFSETAKML
+1004 TA
-1013 QEEMAQSVTFGAR
+1013 
-1026 HFDRKKYKVVNHGT
+1026 
-1040 VSPRNVPNQNVRC
+1040 

>member
-10 TEVPTESVTDAPV
+10 TGVPTESMTAAHI
-23 SEENVVSNE
+23 SEENFVSNE
-32 STVSDTA
+32 SAVFDIA
-39 DMTEEAAADIS
+39 DMTEEVATDIS
-50 EAESEETSLSLPEG
+50 NFESAETSISLPEDI
-64 LDAEA
+64 DADA

-74 AADGVSEVMSE
+74 AAEGVSEVMNE
-85 VGITEEICVETA
+85 VGITEEVVETS

-107 TVMKTEATSV
+107 TVIETEAISV
-117 ITEPVTEM
+117 VTEPVAEI
-125 ATEVAKVVEDATAET
+125 ATESAEVIEDATVE
-140 DMTEIVAVPETPN
+140 TEISETVAVPETPN
-153 GVMGFVQNNSA
+153 GVVGFVQNNPA
-164 VVGVPAAIIALAVT
+164 VVGVPAAIIALAVA
-178 FLAITRRTRP
+178 FLAVTRRTRP
-188 NRGVIEDTDDVKEN
+188 KRGVIEDTDDVREN

-209 AARLEAYKPKKKDK
+209 AARLEANRPKKKDK
-223 RSQKVAKEKEKKDFA
+223 RSQKVAKEKEKKDFV

-300 DCQICCWNSQINMED
+300 DCQICCWNSQINLDD
-315 FKKKTLIPTKAD
+315 FKKKTLLTQKAD

-368 TAIRRFKSLD
+368 TARRKFKSLD

-391 NMRVLTSQERVG
+391 NMRVLTSQERVE

-417 PQLTEKDYEKGIDK
+417 PQLTEKDFAKGIDK

-599 CLPVGY
+599 CLPIGY
-605 QRKFGWLR
+605 QRKFGWMR

-684 LGYEDADI
+684 LGHEDADI

-776 YAKSNVLTTLDPAD
+776 YAKSNVLTTLDPKD

-835 NVNTKNRFIAYDIR
+835 NVNTKSRFIAYDIR

-979 LGGKTKIPFYDEFPQ
+979 LGGKTKIPFYDEFPKD
-994 NTKLYSMMTT
+994 TKLYSMMTT

-1013 QEEMAQSVTFGAR
+1013 QEEMAQKESEA
-1026 HFDRKKYKVVNHGT
+1026 
-1040 VSPRNVPNQNVRC
+1040 S

>member
-10 TEVPTESVTDAPV
+10 TMAPTESVTAAPV
-23 SEENVVSNE
+23 SEETAVSEE
-32 STVSDTA
+32 SAVTDI
-39 DMTEEAAADIS
+39 TEI
-50 EAESEETSLSLPEG
+50 SEETVLSETGLKVTEQEAASSSMTLPEG
-64 LDAEA
+64 IDPDA

-74 AADGVSEVMSE
+74 AAEEVAEVVGEVSVSEEYV
-85 VGITEEICVETA
+85 TETA
-97 VVTQPVVVPE
+97 VVQEPLV
-107 TVMKTEATSV
+107 TEAGVETEAVVSETAESV
-117 ITEPVTEM
+117 VTEKV
-125 ATEVAKVVEDATAET
+125 TEAAEVTDIVAEE
-140 DMTEIVAVPETPN
+140 TEISEVVAVTETPN
-153 GVMGFVQNNSA
+153 GVMGFVQSNPA
-164 VVGVPAAIIALAVT
+164 VVGVPAAIIALAVA

-188 NRGVIEDTDDVKEN
+188 KRGIIENNDDVKEN

-209 AARLEAYKPKKKDK
+209 AARLEANKPKKKDK

-244 IPYKKILSDDIFFL
+244 IPYKKILADDIFFL

-300 DCQICCWNSQINMED
+300 DCQICCWNSQINLDD
-315 FKKKTLIPTKAD
+315 FKKKTLLPQKAD

-368 TAIRRFKSLD
+368 TARRRFKSLD

-391 NMRVLTSQERVG
+391 NMRVLTSQERVE

-417 PQLTEKDYEKGIDK
+417 PQLTEKDFAKGIDK

-599 CLPVGY
+599 CLPIGY
-605 QRKFGWLR
+605 QRKFGWMR

-776 YAKSNVLTTLDPAD
+776 YAKSNVLTTLDPKD

-800 MKEETENINKDMK
+800 MKEENENINKDMK

-835 NVNTKNRFIAYDIR
+835 NVNTKSRFIAYDIR

-979 LGGKTKIPFYDEFPQ
+979 LGGKTKIPFYDEFPKD
-994 NTKLYSMMTT
+994 TKLYSMMTT

-1013 QEEMAQSVTFGAR
+1013 QEEMAQKESEA
-1026 HFDRKKYKVVNHGT
+1026 
-1040 VSPRNVPNQNVRC
+1040 S

>member
-1 MNENEIVTG
+1 MNENEITNAQ
-10 TEVPTESVTDAPV
+10 TESVTTPAVPV
-23 SEENVVSNE
+23 SVVDESNVSE
-32 STVSDTA
+32 
-39 DMTEEAAADIS
+39 MTG
-50 EAESEETSLSLPEG
+50 ESESFVSSEIVSEYITESVSTEISLPG
-64 LDAEA
+64 GIDADE

-74 AADGVSEVMSE
+74 AAEEVAEIVSENAPEAV
-85 VGITEEICVETA
+85 TA
-97 VVTQPVVVPE
+97 VVTEVV
-107 TVMKTEATSV
+107 
-117 ITEPVTEM
+117 TEPVVIETTAVTEAIVSETVVES
-125 ATEVAKVVEDATAET
+125 ATQNSEVAESATFETVVSET
-140 DMTEIVAVPETPN
+140 VAVPENPN
-153 GVMGFVQNNSA
+153 GAAAFIQNNPA
-164 VVGVPAAIIALAVT
+164 VVGVPAAIIALAAA
-178 FLAITRRTRP
+178 FMAITRRTRP
-188 NRGVIEDTDDVKEN
+188 KRGVIEDVEDVKEN

-209 AARLEAYKPKKKDK
+209 AARLEANKPKKKDK
-223 RSQKVAKEKEKKDFA
+223 RSQKAAKEKEKKDFA

-244 IPYKKILSDDIFFL
+244 IPYKKILADDIFFL
-258 GKKMYSK
+258 GRKMYSK

-300 DCQICCWNSQINMED
+300 DCQSCCWNSQINMEE
-315 FKKKTLIPTKAD
+315 FKRKTLLPVKAD
-327 DLFEYRYEFNSRVL
+327 ELFDYRHEFNTRVL

-368 TAIRRFKSLD
+368 TARRRFKSLD

-391 NMRVLTSQERVG
+391 NMRVLSSQERVE
-403 MLKDF
+403 MLRDF
-408 FVGTDDMPV
+408 FVGTDEMTV
-417 PQLTEKDYEKGIDK
+417 PKLTEKDFAKGIDK

-569 NNLEVIESTLKRS
+569 NNLEIIESTLKRS

-599 CLPVGY
+599 CLPIGY
-605 QRKFGWLR
+605 QRKFGWMR

-732 LEDEE
+732 LDDDE

-776 YAKSNVLTTLDPAD
+776 YEKSGVLHTLNSDD

-800 MKEETENINKDMK
+800 MKEETENINQEMK
-813 DKLIITVDMYVN
+813 DKLVITVDMYVN

-835 NVNTKNRFIAYDIR
+835 NVNTKSRFIAYDIR

-979 LGGKTKIPFYDEFPQ
+979 LGGKTKIPFYDEFPKD
-994 NTKLYSMMTT
+994 TKLYSMMTT

-1013 QEEMAQSVTFGAR
+1013 QEEQAQKAAEAS
-1026 HFDRKKYKVVNHGT
+1026 
-1040 VSPRNVPNQNVRC
+1040 

>member
-10 TEVPTESVTDAPV
+10 TAVPEESVTEVPV
-23 SEENVVSNE
+23 SEENVLSDESVVS
-32 STVSDTA
+32 
-39 DMTEEAAADIS
+39 DIS
-50 EAESEETSLSLPEG
+50 EMKKSDVSDVSETENAETSLSLPEG

-74 AADGVSEVMSE
+74 AAEGVSEVMSE
-85 VGITEEICVETA
+85 VGITEEVVETS

-153 GVMGFVQNNSA
+153 GVMGFVQNNPA
-164 VVGVPAAIIALAVT
+164 VVGVPAAIIALAVA

-188 NRGVIEDTDDVKEN
+188 KRGIIEDTDDVKEN

-209 AARLEAYKPKKKDK
+209 AARLEANKPKKNDK

-300 DCQICCWNSQINMED
+300 DCQICCWNSQINIDD
-315 FKKKTLIPTKAD
+315 FKKKTLLPQKAD

-350 AIQKHM
+350 AVQKHM

-391 NMRVLTSQERVG
+391 NMRVLTSQERVE

-835 NVNTKNRFIAYDIR
+835 NVNTKSRFIAYDIR

-979 LGGKTKIPFYDEFPQ
+979 LGGKTKIPFYDEFPKD
-994 NTKLYSMMTT
+994 TKLYSMMTT

-1013 QEEMAQSVTFGAR
+1013 QEEMAQKESET
-1026 HFDRKKYKVVNHGT
+1026 
-1040 VSPRNVPNQNVRC
+1040 S

>member
-10 TEVPTESVTDAPV
+10 TAASTESVTAAPI
-23 SEENVVSNE
+23 SEENFVSNE
-32 STVSDTA
+32 SVVFDIT
-39 DMTEEAAADIS
+39 DMTEEAATDIS
-50 EAESEETSLSLPEG
+50 EVESEETSLSLPEG
-64 LDAEA
+64 IDAEA
-69 LISSI
+69 LISNI
-74 AADGVSEVMSE
+74 AAEGVSEVMNE
-85 VGITEEICVETA
+85 VGFTEKVVETS

-107 TVMKTEATSV
+107 TVMETEAISV
-117 ITEPVTEM
+117 VTEPVTEI
-125 ATEVAKVVEDATAET
+125 ATESAEVIEDATVE
-140 DMTEIVAVPETPN
+140 TEISETVVVPETPN
-153 GVMGFVQNNSA
+153 GVVGFVQSNPA
-164 VVGVPAAIIALAVT
+164 VVGVPAAIIALAVA

-188 NRGVIEDTDDVKEN
+188 KRGIIENNDDVKEN

-209 AARLEAYKPKKKDK
+209 AARLEANRPKKKDK
-223 RSQKVAKEKEKKDFA
+223 RSQKVAKEKEKKDFT

-244 IPYKKILSDDIFFL
+244 IPYKKILSDDIFFM

-300 DCQICCWNSQINMED
+300 DCQICCWNSQINLDD
-315 FKKKTLIPTKAD
+315 FKKKTLLPQKAD

-391 NMRVLTSQERVG
+391 NMRVLTSQERVE

-504 IDTDMAKREVKAA
+504 IDTDVAKREVKAA

-835 NVNTKNRFIAYDIR
+835 NVNTKSRFIAYDIR

-979 LGGKTKIPFYDEFPQ
+979 LGGKTKIPFYDEFPKD
-994 NTKLYSMMTT
+994 TKLYSMMTT

-1013 QEEMAQSVTFGAR
+1013 QEEMAQKEADAS
-1026 HFDRKKYKVVNHGT
+1026 
-1040 VSPRNVPNQNVRC
+1040 